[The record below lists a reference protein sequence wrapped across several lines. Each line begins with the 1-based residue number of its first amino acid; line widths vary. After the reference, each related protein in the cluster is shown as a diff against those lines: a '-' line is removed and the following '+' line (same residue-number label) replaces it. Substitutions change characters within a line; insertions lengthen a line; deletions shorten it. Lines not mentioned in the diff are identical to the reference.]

1 MLDIGDTSFPY
12 LLWASVMQS
21 ISKFS
26 PWKTWRGV
34 VTHGSEGFQ
43 SFGLGW
49 QALWEAMT
57 FFLLSFRNS
66 ASVSPLVFTNPA
78 TNSLF
83 LQREASVFWFWTK
96 KEPSIVPWPL
106 KWIHNFLHT
115 LGHHILSRIY
125 RLKWILVNGNSF
137 SSLRNSCLACLHF
150 KGNLVL
156 GSHKLFFFKICWLIK
171 VWSKN
176 MIKGDGV
183 MWGTGVHV
191 S

>member
-1 MLDIGDTSFPY
+1 MHSRDPAKHARYGRYFLSLSSLSFCHAEHIQILPMKNMF
-12 LLWASVMQS
+12 W
-21 ISKFS
+21 
-26 PWKTWRGV
+26 WGV

-66 ASVSPLVFTNPA
+66 ASVSHFVFTNPA
-78 TNSLF
+78 TNRLF
-83 LQREASVFWFWTK
+83 LRREASVFWFWTK
-96 KEPSIVPWPL
+96 KEASIVPWPL
-106 KWIHNFLHT
+106 KRIHNFLHT

-171 VWSKN
+171 
-176 MIKGDGV
+176 KGLE
-183 MWGTGVHV
+183 
-191 S
+191 